1 MLAHHPALPGGALT
15 LPTTP
20 AAPSRKPE
28 LTFSD
33 DQYQSFTYQKWFAR
47 HTGLSLDE
55 ALTLGLATRED
66 APRWETIRSPDG
78 RWHLSK
84 ARLS

>member
-1 MLAHHPALPGGALT
+1 MRTHHSALPGGALT
-15 LPTTP
+15 LSTTP
-20 AAPSRKPE
+20 VAPSRKPE

-66 APRWETIRSPDG
+66 APRWKTVRSPDG

-84 ARLS
+84 ARPS

>member
-1 MLAHHPALPGGALT
+1 MLDHHPALPRGALT
-15 LPTTP
+15 LPG
-20 AAPSRKPE
+20 APQAPLKPE

-33 DQYQSFTYQKWFAR
+33 DQFESSTYQKWLAR

-55 ALTLGLATRED
+55 AITLGLARREHP
-66 APRWETIRSPDG
+66 PRWKTTRSSDG

-84 ARLS
+84 ARPS